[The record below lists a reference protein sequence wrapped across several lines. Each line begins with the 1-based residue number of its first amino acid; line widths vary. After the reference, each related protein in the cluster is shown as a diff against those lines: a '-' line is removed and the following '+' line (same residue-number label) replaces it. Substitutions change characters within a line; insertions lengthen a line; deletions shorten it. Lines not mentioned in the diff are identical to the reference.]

1 MPTVEILSQ
10 GDEVI
15 TGQIADTN
23 ASWLSAQLTGLGF
36 DVTRHSAVGDR
47 LDDLVQMFNEVASRC
62 DLAVGTGGLGPTED
76 DLTAQAMADCL
87 GVPLVLDE
95 TALEQIRERYS
106 RAGRV
111 MPEVNQKQ
119 AWLPRGATR
128 LDNQWGTAPGF
139 AVRHRGAWLVFLP
152 GVPREMHGMFPSVV
166 LPLLHTEFNT
176 SPGRLVTLRTTG
188 IGESNLQER
197 VADVIVDGAILG
209 FRTSLPENHIKLRFP
224 SGADPKLVVSAIE
237 QLAEAIGSPLFSI
250 EGASDL
256 GLELPGMDVEGG
268 GLAEVI
274 GRALLARGE
283 TLAIAESCTG
293 GAASARCASVPGASG
308 WLVESVVTYANA
320 SKVRRLGIEPE
331 SIERHGAVS
340 EPVARNM
347 ADAVR
352 LQAGATYGLST
363 TGIAGPSGGSPEKPV
378 GTVHISLAT
387 SSATHHRMLR
397 LSGSRSRIQS
407 LSSAA
412 VLDLL
417 RRHLQGRL

>member
-1 MPTVEILSQ
+1 MPTAEILSQ

-23 ASWLSAQLTGLGF
+23 ASWLSEQLTSLGF
-36 DVTRHSAVGDR
+36 DVTRHSAAGDR
-47 LDDLVQMFNEVASRC
+47 LDDLVQMFDEVASRC
-62 DLAVGTGGLGPTED
+62 DVAIGTGGLGPTED

-95 TALEQIRERYS
+95 VAMEQIRDRYI

-119 AWLPRGATR
+119 AWLPQGATR

-139 AVRHRGAWLVFLP
+139 AVRHRGAWMVFLP
-152 GVPREMHGMFPSVV
+152 GVPREMHGMFPHVV
-166 LPLLHTEFNT
+166 LPLLHTEFNAA
-176 SPGRLVTLRTTG
+176 PGRLVTLRTTG

-197 VADVIVDGAILG
+197 VAGVVVDGAVLG

-224 SGADPKLVVSAIE
+224 SGAASQPIVSAIQ
-237 QLAEAIGSPLFSI
+237 QLAEAIGSPFFSV

-256 GLELPGMDVEGG
+256 GLELPGMDVVGG
-268 GLAEVI
+268 GLAEVT

-293 GAASARCASVPGASG
+293 GAVSARCASVPGASG
-308 WLVESVVTYANA
+308 WLLESVVTYANA

-331 SIERHGAVS
+331 ALERHGAVS
-340 EPVARNM
+340 EPVAREM
-347 ADAVR
+347 ADSVR
-352 LQAGATYGLST
+352 RQAGATYGLST
-363 TGIAGPSGGSPEKPV
+363 TGIAGPGGGSPEKPV
-378 GTVHISLAT
+378 GTVHIALST
-387 SSATHHRMLR
+387 PSTIHHRMLR

-407 LSSAA
+407 LASAA

-417 RRHLQGRL
+417 RRHLQGRF